1 MEDYFK
7 SAIAYYF
14 KYLVDNGYND
24 PIKVIVSD
32 FLDTVKMTDDQR
44 EYIKS
49 NTKDKIEVVDDSS
62 SIDFVNDSIS
72 VVTKFKGN
80 SRNANKIFHSKYQIL
95 SMISTTFKEMY
106 ANS

>member
-49 NTKDKIEVVDDSS
+49 NTKIEENTIDNIITLLRMMKTTGKVDNEA
-62 SIDFVNDSIS
+62 INLIEAEL
-72 VVTKFKGN
+72 KK
-80 SRNANKIFHSKYQIL
+80 RI
-95 SMISTTFKEMY
+95 
-106 ANS
+106 

>member
-49 NTKDKIEVVDDSS
+49 NTKIEENTIDNIITLLRMMKTTGKVD
-62 SIDFVNDSIS
+62 NDAINLIEAEL
-72 VVTKFKGN
+72 KK
-80 SRNANKIFHSKYQIL
+80 RI
-95 SMISTTFKEMY
+95 
-106 ANS
+106 